1 MICPF
6 SQQYEWS
13 NGRMNTSYM
22 EEAARTAELALLRQ
36 ELFDMEQLF
45 KLLIDEHQ
53 RLKDMLC
60 MECRRRYS
68 AEG

>member
-1 MICPF
+1 
-6 SQQYEWS
+6 
-13 NGRMNTSYM
+13 MNTSYM